1 MSKSAVRAQ
10 RFVMGT
16 LLLISILLINV
27 GNDIGKYIIY
37 FIIFMLYLSALTGFC
52 PSDAIFEKLFG
63 KKGDNTWSFYISQI
77 HI

>member
-1 MSKSAVRAQ
+1 MSKAAVRAQ

-52 PSDAIFEKLFG
+52 PSDVVFEKLFG
-63 KKGDNTWSFYISQI
+63 KKGESQ
-77 HI
+77 

>member
-16 LLLISILLINV
+16 LLLIAILLINV

-63 KKGDNTWSFYISQI
+63 KKGDNT
-77 HI
+77 

>member
-16 LLLISILLINV
+16 LLLISVLLINV

-37 FIIFMLYLSALTGFC
+37 FIIFMLYLSAFTGFC
-52 PSDAIFEKLFG
+52 PSDAVFEKLFG
-63 KKGDNTWSFYISQI
+63 KKES
-77 HI
+77 

>member
-16 LLLISILLINV
+16 LLLIAMILMDMDINF
-27 GNDIGKYIIY
+27 GKYIVY
-37 FIIFMLYLSALTGFC
+37 FIIFMLYLSAFTGFC

-63 KKGDNTWSFYISQI
+63 KRQS
-77 HI
+77 

>member
-16 LLLISILLINV
+16 LLLISMVLINV

-37 FIIFMLYLSALTGFC
+37 FIIFMLYLSAFTGFC
-52 PSDAIFEKLFG
+52 PSDKVFEKLFG
-63 KKGDNTWSFYISQI
+63 KKEG
-77 HI
+77 

>member
-16 LLLISILLINV
+16 LLLIAVMLINI

-52 PSDAIFEKLFG
+52 PSDTVFEKLFG
-63 KKGDNTWSFYISQI
+63 KKGDSC
-77 HI
+77 